1 MLLLGSEVNFLHVI
15 PPRQRAFTTLGR
27 CVKECTEQVTS
38 RSSFIFFH
46 CSDSNV
52 CYDFTQGLSPGGVKV
67 LSGVLHSHLAGRR
80 MRLRHLRGG
89 RELPPILSDESYDF
103 NFQRS
108 RAPAPRSEAVVLPG
122 DELLLECEYD
132 TSAR

>member
-1 MLLLGSEVNFLHVI
+1 MILM
-15 PPRQRAFTTLGR
+15 
-27 CVKECTEQVTS
+27 
-38 RSSFIFFH
+38 H
-46 CSDSNV
+46 C
-52 CYDFTQGLSPGGVKV
+52 TQGLSPGGVKV
-67 LSGVLHSHLAGRR
+67 LSGVLHSHLAGRK
-80 MRLRHLRGG
+80 MRLRHLRDG

-108 RAPAPRSEAVVLPG
+108 RAPSPQSEGVVLPG

>member
-1 MLLLGSEVNFLHVI
+1 MHGTGNIDKGFFL
-15 PPRQRAFTTLGR
+15 FY
-27 CVKECTEQVTS
+27 
-38 RSSFIFFH
+38 
-46 CSDSNV
+46 CSDSAE
-52 CYDFTQGLSPGGVKV
+52 CYNFTQGLSPGGVKV
-67 LSGVLHSHLAGRR
+67 LSGVLHSHLAGRK

-108 RAPAPRSEAVVLPG
+108 RAPSPQSEAVVLPG

>member
-1 MLLLGSEVNFLHVI
+1 M
-15 PPRQRAFTTLGR
+15 
-27 CVKECTEQVTS
+27 
-38 RSSFIFFH
+38 
-46 CSDSNV
+46 
-52 CYDFTQGLSPGGVKV
+52 
-67 LSGVLHSHLAGRR
+67 LHSHLAGRK
-80 MRLRHLRGG
+80 MRLRHLRDG

-108 RAPAPRSEAVVLPG
+108 RAPSSHSEGVVLPG